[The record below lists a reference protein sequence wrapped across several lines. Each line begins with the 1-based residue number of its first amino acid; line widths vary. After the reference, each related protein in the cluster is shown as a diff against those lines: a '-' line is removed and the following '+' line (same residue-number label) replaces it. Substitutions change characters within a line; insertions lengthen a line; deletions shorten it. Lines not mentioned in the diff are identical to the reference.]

1 MVKAAALAEA
11 AAVVVVVVFRAVIIT
26 SLGRGGGGSGIGSGC
41 KDKIKGQGLWAGSF
55 QPAGCHYLVKNVL
68 LECLSRSRGSGLHIS
83 YHLAILSI
91 DSSPNYFV
99 IALFFHL
106 FFLSYYSLLSGRA
119 TPKTINW
126 CVKNAVLECL
136 SRGRG

>member
-55 QPAGCHYLVKNVL
+55 QPAGCHYLQITQVTSQFK
-68 LECLSRSRGSGLHIS
+68 
-83 YHLAILSI
+83 
-91 DSSPNYFV
+91 FV
-99 IALFFHL
+99 IFTWISVRKL
-106 FFLSYYSLLSGRA
+106 
-119 TPKTINW
+119 
-126 CVKNAVLECL
+126 
-136 SRGRG
+136 

>member
-55 QPAGCHYLVKNVL
+55 QPAGCHYL
-68 LECLSRSRGSGLHIS
+68 
-83 YHLAILSI
+83 
-91 DSSPNYFV
+91 SSP
-99 IALFFHL
+99 LFQVVMKVETT
-106 FFLSYYSLLSGRA
+106 YIR
-119 TPKTINW
+119 
-126 CVKNAVLECL
+126 V
-136 SRGRG
+136 